1 MRTIIVIIWAVAL
14 GCLTGCGHSSEKH
27 RTESDSTVMD
37 TAITNGTMYP
47 EVDSVLKV
55 DIQSSNPTQDIPP
68 PPTTRELEKLQDFIS
83 HRWEHLDD
91 NPLQENIWG
100 CAVLPDAVMVS
111 MAINTPY
118 WQEEFKKHISDSP
131 YITFDGPSKPKPIS
145 ELVDSVAILPTI
157 ILHPDSPS
165 FPVNSKSATFTLTNN
180 SDRNLDFGVDYIVGY
195 KGSDNLWYRL
205 PQPGF
210 WADMGITLLPTE
222 KYEIKVSLHPGLNKN
237 KPGMYRLYKR
247 IRFDDEKIYF
257 WVMTEFELE

>member
-1 MRTIIVIIWAVAL
+1 MRTIIVIIWAVTL

-27 RTESDSTVMD
+27 LTEKDSTVMD
-37 TAITNGTMYP
+37 STLTNDTIHP
-47 EVDSVLKV
+47 ETDSDLGVDTPSAG
-55 DIQSSNPTQDIPP
+55 PTQDVPP

-157 ILHPDSPS
+157 ILQPDSPS

-210 WADMGITLLPTE
+210 WADMGITLLPTG